1 MIKGIYQAGRSLE
14 GKMKSMEVI
23 ANNLA
28 NLNTTGFKREVPF
41 SEIISQTGQIRLEQ
55 VTDFQQGTAAATG
68 NPLDLYLNGKSFF
81 ALQTENGVELTRNG
95 KFNISD
101 EGFLVNEQGYKV
113 LGRNGEINLNDTLL
127 NEDKTILISKI
138 GEMRIGNIPIDT
150 LLVIK
155 IDTNKGLERTD
166 GINFT
171 YMNEDYEPASLDEYE
186 ITQGYL
192 EESNINPITEM
203 EEMIRTNSDYQAAS
217 KLIGVLDD
225 SLGKANE
232 IGRV

>member
-14 GKMKSMEVI
+14 GKMRSMEVI

-41 SEIISQTGQIRLEQ
+41 SEIISQAGQIRIEQ
-55 VTDFQQGTAAATG
+55 VTDFQQGTAAVTG

-81 ALQTENGVELTRNG
+81 ALQTENGIELTRNG
-95 KFNISD
+95 KFKISD
-101 EGFLVNEQGYKV
+101 DGFLVNEQGYKV
-113 LGRNGEINLNDTLL
+113 LGQNGEINLNETML
-127 NEDKTILISKI
+127 NENKTILISKI
-138 GEMRIGNIPIDT
+138 GELRIGDIPIDT

-155 IDTNKGLERTD
+155 IDTNNEIERIN
-166 GINFT
+166 GINFM
-171 YMNEDYEPASLDEYE
+171 YKNGDYELASLDEYE

-192 EESNINPITEM
+192 EESNINPIAEM
-203 EEMIRTNSDYQAAS
+203 EEMIRTNADYNAAS
-217 KLIGVLDD
+217 KLVGVMDE

-232 IGRV
+232 IGKV